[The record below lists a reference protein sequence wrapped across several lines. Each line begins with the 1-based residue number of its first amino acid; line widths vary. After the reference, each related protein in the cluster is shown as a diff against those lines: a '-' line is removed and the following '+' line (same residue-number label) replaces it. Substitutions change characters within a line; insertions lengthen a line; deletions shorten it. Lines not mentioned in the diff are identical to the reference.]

1 MDDSDKDKNDSDNTT
16 KQHLKNRI
24 LFSTVSEIN
33 VIKLFC
39 VVTLRFLREKA
50 RAIDSGNHFHPSL
63 IFTGEA
69 GQLIHHG

>member
-1 MDDSDKDKNDSDNTT
+1 MDDSKKDKNDNDNTT

-39 VVTLRFLREKA
+39 VVT
-50 RAIDSGNHFHPSL
+50 
-63 IFTGEA
+63 
-69 GQLIHHG
+69 